1 MSALSAGHKSPG
13 PSGEENEMTRREA
26 AMANFLKGY
35 NCSQSIVLA
44 FEDLLPVDREQL
56 SKLASSFGGGMGRL
70 REVCGSVSGMFM
82 IAGLLYGYDG
92 PETAKVKADH
102 YARIQELARRF
113 EEKHGSIVCRELL
126 GLSVRRESPTPE
138 ARTAE
143 YYKKRPCA
151 EIIGDAAEILERF
164 LREQQHNYEKTV
176 ENDVR

>member
-1 MSALSAGHKSPG
+1 
-13 PSGEENEMTRREA
+13 MTRREA
-26 AMANFLKGY
+26 AVENFLKGY

-44 FEDLLPVDREQL
+44 FADMLPVEESLL

-82 IAGLLYGYDG
+82 VAGLLYGYDG
-92 PETAKVKADH
+92 PEKLKVKADH

-126 GLSVRRESPTPE
+126 GLSVRREAPTPE

-151 EIIGDAAEILERF
+151 EIIGDAAEILE
-164 LREQQHNYEKTV
+164 QYIQ
-176 ENDVR
+176 ENPCAPLG